1 MTMEKLGTDRRQPL
15 SLDEMVLEDDRDLQK
30 EREMYELQY
39 KCQLFSD
46 FSIENAERTENFL

>member
-1 MTMEKLGTDRRQPL
+1 MEKLGTDRRQPL